1 MVSTSSIDSSTCH
14 TSPRA
19 APQVSCPSICLDQT
33 DHAGPW
39 ERRDYGCASARGVGS
54 LVQALRALVETR
66 SEGRASLVG
75 RRGRIPGRHAD
86 SGCSSIGIFSIYF
99 MRPPEILCEST
110 TSLQKKQKK
119 RSAARGVGVSCAE
132 DA

>member
-75 RRGRIPGRHAD
+75 RRGRIPGRHA
-86 SGCSSIGIFSIYF
+86 G
-99 MRPPEILCEST
+99 
-110 TSLQKKQKK
+110 
-119 RSAARGVGVSCAE
+119 
-132 DA
+132 